1 MITEPLPAPVFG
13 HDGEPCPACGAPLAG
28 DQRYCLH
35 CGRRRP
41 EARLEFLDVLDAD
54 VRLRGVP
61 AVLPAAAAP
70 VAEPRGLN
78 ARLQANSGALA
89 LAGLMLLTLLIG
101 LLLGHWA
108 TARAPQAASAPAPQ
122 VIKLDGAAATPAA
135 TTTGDGTPAAGGGSG
150 TSGAGSTAGK
160 KSTAKTPKDA
170 VSVQQVGGAK
180 AIEKAVK
187 KGKPIATGGAPLPKD
202 NKPAGGGS
210 SFQTIG

>member
-1 MITEPLPAPVFG
+1 VKETAVITEPLPAPVFG
-13 HDGEPCPACGAPLAG
+13 RDGEPCPACGAPLAG

-54 VRLRGVP
+54 VRLRGLP
-61 AVLPAAAAP
+61 AVLPVAAAP
-70 VAEPRGLN
+70 AGERRGLN

-108 TARAPQAASAPAPQ
+108 SARAPQAASAPAPQ
-122 VIKLDGAAATPAA
+122 VIRLDGAAAATPAA
-135 TTTGDGTPAAGGGSG
+135 GTPAAGGGSG
-150 TSGAGSTAGK
+150 GTPTAARK
-160 KSTAKTPKDA
+160 PAAKTPKDA
-170 VSVQQVGGAK
+170 VPVQQVGGAK